1 MATSCRMY
9 KTTKS
14 PRKVLLVAHA
24 IAVESLPAYSHFCSP
39 KKFTQ
44 HQLFSV
50 LVLKEFMRCDYRK
63 VVELLKETPEYR
75 EAIRLESVPHFTTI
89 QKASRRLLKLS
100 SARSL
105 LESTVKMGVKKS
117 S

>member
-1 MATSCRMY
+1 MY

-24 IAVESLPAYSHFCSP
+24 VAVESLPAYSHLYSP

-63 VVELLKETPEYR
+63 VVELLNETPDYR
-75 EAIRLESVPHFTTI
+75 EAIGLKSVPHFTTI
-89 QKASRRLLKLS
+89 QKASRRLLKLP

-105 LESTVKMGVKKS
+105 LESTVKMGFKKNS
-117 S
+117 